1 MSFRGPQEGFSM
13 RKTFGCVLI
22 ALAFGVSSLA
32 QETPTEREAA
42 RDVLKQIGALSQSLG
57 VQTMVTKLSAPDKGR
72 DEVIARVKQLM
83 QSELL
88 PMSDWITQHPEI
100 GFQETQSV
108 AKLTAYLQAHDFEVT
123 IPVAG
128 LATAFTAKYRRG
140 TPGQIGRASCRERV
154 SDTV

>member
-1 MSFRGPQEGFSM
+1 MK
-13 RKTFGCVLI
+13 KTPMFVLF
-22 ALAFGVSSLA
+22 ALAFAGNCLA

-42 RDVLKQIGALSQSLG
+42 RDVVKQINTLNQTLG
-57 VQTMVTKLSAPDKGR
+57 VQGMVGKLSAPDKGR
-72 DEVIARVKQLM
+72 DEVIGRVKQLM

-108 AKLTAYLQAHDFEVT
+108 ARLTAYLKAHDVEVT
-123 IPVAG
+123 MPVAG

-140 TPGQIGRASCRERV
+140 TSGPNLGIILEYDALRGTKGAFHG
-154 SDTV
+154 D